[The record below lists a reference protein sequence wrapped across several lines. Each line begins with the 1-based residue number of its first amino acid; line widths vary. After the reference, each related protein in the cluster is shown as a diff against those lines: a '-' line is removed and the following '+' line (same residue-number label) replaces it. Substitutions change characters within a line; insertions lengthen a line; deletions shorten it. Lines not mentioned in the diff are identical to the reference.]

1 MHAKQTGQG
10 RNETITQGDRIS
22 GMGKEC
28 GGPAARTVRLTGTVE
43 CFVGGSHQHAVIRD
57 DAGYT
62 HTVDTHTAEK
72 E

>member
-1 MHAKQTGQG
+1 MSAKQTGQG
-10 RNETITQGDRIS
+10 RSGTITQGDRIS

-28 GGPAARTVRLTGTVE
+28 GGPRADTVKLTGEVQYFT
-43 CFVGGSHQHAVIRD
+43 GGSHQHAVIRD